1 MQSAIPGVSIYH
13 FTTFHYF
20 WGCLLTHGSLVAAS
34 AGMLD
39 KIIDEAKNQK
49 KVVTGAGHF

>member
-1 MQSAIPGVSIYH
+1 LPLFIIFES
-13 FTTFHYF
+13 
-20 WGCLLTHGSLVAAS
+20 CLLTHSSLVAAS